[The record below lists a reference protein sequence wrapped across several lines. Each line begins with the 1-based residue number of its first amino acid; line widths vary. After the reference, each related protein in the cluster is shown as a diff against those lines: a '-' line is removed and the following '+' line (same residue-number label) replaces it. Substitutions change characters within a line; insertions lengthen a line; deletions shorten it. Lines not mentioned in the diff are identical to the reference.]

1 MSASSM
7 TSHVGKAPS
16 MTERQSTASGTVH
29 FTYNS
34 SGVGY
39 NQHGF
44 SYNYSA
50 YRGNMNSHVSNA
62 PSMKGR

>member
-1 MSASSM
+1 MSASTM
-7 TSHVGKAPS
+7 KSHIGKAPT
-16 MTERQSTASGTVH
+16 MNQRQSTASGTIH

-34 SGVGY
+34 AGAQY

-50 YRGNMNSHVSNA
+50 YRGNMNSHVSKA